1 MFVLKKNAILRTKTN
16 KKKRNNYESKND
28 LFSNA
33 DDEHVHHVGM

>member
-28 LFSNA
+28 LFSNV
-33 DDEHVHHVGM
+33 DDGYVHHIGM